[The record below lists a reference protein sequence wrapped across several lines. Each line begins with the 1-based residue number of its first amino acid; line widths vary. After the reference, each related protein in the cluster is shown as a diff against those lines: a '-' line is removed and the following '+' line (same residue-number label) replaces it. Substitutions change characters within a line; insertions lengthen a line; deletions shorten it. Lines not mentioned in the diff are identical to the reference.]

1 MEDKDLKI
9 ICEVLLKKGKTWDSV
24 SKSEKKLMERV
35 MDEINKR
42 IPELKKA
49 EAIKKDNAINQSS
62 IAKALGVERKTL
74 GYNNKNVAALIEV
87 FSTNEQKSDVTAER
101 YAHLQA
107 ELAEYKSRLDR
118 VLDQEI
124 ETQNIN
130 VLLHNE
136 REKVKQKDIQIHNYE
151 LENAQLR
158 EELDNYR
165 AKELKSLIGDNQKS
179 QDIKTLEQYSKDTK
193 NKS

>member
-1 MEDKDLKI
+1 MEDKDLKT

-49 EAIKKDNAINQSS
+49 EAIRKDNAINQSS

-74 GYNNKNVAALIEV
+74 GHNNKNVAALIEA
-87 FSTNEQKSDVTAER
+87 FSTNEQKTDVTAER
-101 YAHLQA
+101 YSHLQA
-107 ELAEYKSRLDR
+107 ELAEYKSRLDK

-124 ETQNIN
+124 EAQNIN

-165 AKELKSLIGDNQKS
+165 AKELKSLIGDDRKTR
-179 QDIKTLEQYSKDTK
+179 DIKTLEQYSKDTK